1 MKIARSILPNA
12 CLPAVL
18 AALAFPAAVAAAAH
32 DLTEL
37 PLEDLLKV
45 EVVSASKYP
54 QAGAAAPSAVTVVSR
69 EDIRRFGWRTLS
81 ELLAAQRGFHT
92 SYDRSYRYLG
102 VRGFAPPGDYNNRIL
117 FLVDGMRVNDNIY
130 DSVLAGEEFP
140 IDLDLIERVEI
151 VRGPGASIY
160 GGNALFGVV
169 NLILRNGASFDGVE
183 LAADAGSRQSGR
195 LRASAGK
202 RSGDVDWL
210 FSASGFDSRGGQ
222 YEFPDVAPGV
232 SSPDG
237 ADAERQQRL
246 FGRLR
251 VGEWQ
256 GTLAHSQRYKHVPS
270 GSYGTIPGD
279 DGHREDDGFT
289 LGELAGSHRLAEHH
303 ELNLRLFGGQYRYDS
318 TLPYDYSASGGPA
331 RMINRDKQRGEW
343 WGADARWTATAWA
356 GHKLVAGVE
365 YNANTRQYQH
375 NADDDGT
382 VYLDTDATSHRTG
395 IYAQDEIALGATTT
409 LMLGLRHDVAE
420 DSRNFTSPRLALVHQ
435 LNPANT
441 VKLLYG
447 TAYRN
452 ANAYER
458 QYIFA
463 GLYGNPDL
471 GAERMQT
478 LEAVWESRLGEGT
491 RFSGSLYR
499 YRVRDPISLDPVTQ
513 INVNAG
519 DVWGNGVELELERRW
534 LNGAMLRGS
543 YSGQFL
549 SQGGLRPDNA
559 PAGLAQVNAGL
570 PLGDAGWYAALELRG
585 VAARKAAS
593 NAAEIGGYG
602 VANFTLSYRPKSAA
616 WDLSASI
623 YNLFDKRYDD
633 PAPVDTALTAA
644 TGIVRERFAQDGRTF
659 RLKAV
664 TRF

>member
-1 MKIARSILPNA
+1 MKIARFIPANA

-18 AALAFPAAVAAAAH
+18 AALAFPSIVAAAAH

-54 QAGAAAPSAVTVVSR
+54 QSGTAAPSAVTVVSR

-81 ELLAAQRGFHT
+81 ELLAAQRGFHAI
-92 SYDRSYRYLG
+92 YDRSYRYLG

-140 IDLDLIERVEI
+140 LDLDLIERVEI

-169 NLILRNGASFDGVE
+169 NLVMRNGASFDGAE
-183 LAADAGSRQSGR
+183 LAADAGSRRTSR

-202 RSGDVDWL
+202 RSGDVEWMA
-210 FSASGFDSRGGQ
+210 SASGFDSRGGQ

-232 SSPDG
+232 TSPDG
-237 ADAERQQRL
+237 ADAERQQRFL
-246 FGRLR
+246 GRLR
-251 VGEWQ
+251 LGEWQ
-256 GTLAHSQRYKHVPS
+256 GTLMHSQRYKHVPS

-279 DGHREDDGFT
+279 DGHREDDGYT
-289 LGELAGSHRLAEHH
+289 LGELAAKHRFGEHN
-303 ELNLRLFGGQYRYDS
+303 ELDFRLFGGQYRYDS
-318 TLPYDYSASGGPA
+318 TLPYDYSASGGPS

-343 WGADARWTATAWA
+343 WGSEARLTSTAWA
-356 GHKLVAGVE
+356 GQKWVVGLAYTG
-365 YNANTRQYQH
+365 NTRQYQR

-395 IYAQDEIALGATTT
+395 IYAQDEITLGAATT

-420 DSRNFTSPRLALVHQ
+420 DSKRFTSPRLALVHQ
-435 LNPANT
+435 LDPANT

-458 QYIFA
+458 QYVPA

-491 RFSGSLYR
+491 RFAGSLYR

-513 INVNAG
+513 INVNAA

-534 LNGAMLRGS
+534 QGGAMLRGS

-549 SQGGLRPDNA
+549 REDGLRPDNA
-559 PAGLAQVNAGL
+559 PAGLVQVNAGL
-570 PLGDAGWYAALELRG
+570 PLGSDGWYAALELRG
-585 VAARKAAS
+585 LAARKAAS
-593 NAAEIGGYG
+593 NTADIGGHG
-602 VANFTLSYRPKSAA
+602 IANFTLSYRPRSSA
-616 WDLSASI
+616 WDLSASV

-633 PAPVDTALTAA
+633 PAPVDTALTAI

-664 TRF
+664 ARF

>member
-1 MKIARSILPNA
+1 MNIKTV
-12 CLPAVL
+12 PAVL
-18 AALAFPAAVAAAAH
+18 AALVLPPAAAAELS
-32 DLTEL
+32 DLS
-37 PLEDLLKV
+37 LEELLKV

-81 ELLAAQRGFHT
+81 ELLSAQRGFHT
-92 SYDRSYRYLG
+92 SYDRTYHYLG

-117 FLVDGMRVNDNIY
+117 FLVDGMRINDNIY

-140 IDLDLIERVEI
+140 IDLDLVERIEI

-169 NLILRNGASFDGVE
+169 NLILRSGASFDGAE
-183 LAADAGSRQSGR
+183 LAADGGSRRTGR

-202 RSGDVDWL
+202 RHGDVEWMV
-210 FSASGFDSRGGQ
+210 SASGLDSRGGQ
-222 YEFPDVAPGV
+222 YEFPDVAPGTK
-232 SSPDG
+232 SPDG

-246 FGRLR
+246 LARLR

-256 GTLAHSQRYKHVPS
+256 GTLLHSQREKHVPT
-270 GSYGTIPGD
+270 GSYGTIPND
-279 DGHREDDGFT
+279 SAHREDDGFT
-289 LGELAGSHRLAEHH
+289 LGELTGRHRFGEHNA
-303 ELNLRLFGGQYRYDS
+303 LDLRLFGGQYRYDN
-318 TLPYDYSASGGPA
+318 TLPYDYSAGGGSS
-331 RMINRDKQRGEW
+331 RMINRDKQIGEW
-343 WGADARWTATAWA
+343 WGAEARFTSTAWS
-356 GHKLVAGVE
+356 GHKWVAGIT
-365 YNANTRQYQH
+365 YDGNTRQFQH

-382 VYLDTDATSHRTG
+382 VYLDTNATSHRAG
-395 IYAQDEIALGATTT
+395 IYAQDEIALGASTT
-409 LMLGLRHDVAE
+409 LLLGLRHDVAE
-420 DSRNFTSPRLALVHQ
+420 DSRRFTSPRLALVQQ

-458 QYIFA
+458 QYIFT

-471 GAERMQT
+471 SAERMQT

-499 YRVRDPISLDPVTQ
+499 YRVRDPIGLDPVTQ
-513 INVNAG
+513 VNVNAA

-534 LNGAMLRGS
+534 QNGAMLRGS

-559 PAGLAQVNAGL
+559 PAGLAQVNVGL
-570 PLGDAGWYAALELRG
+570 PLGSDGWYAALELRG

-593 NAAEIGGYG
+593 DGADIGGYG
-602 VANFTLSYRPKSAA
+602 IANFTLSWRPRSSA
-616 WDLSASI
+616 WDLSATV

-633 PAPVDTALTAA
+633 PAPSDPFLVVTS
-644 TGIVRERFAQDGRTF
+644 GIVRERFAQDGRTF

-664 TRF
+664 ARF